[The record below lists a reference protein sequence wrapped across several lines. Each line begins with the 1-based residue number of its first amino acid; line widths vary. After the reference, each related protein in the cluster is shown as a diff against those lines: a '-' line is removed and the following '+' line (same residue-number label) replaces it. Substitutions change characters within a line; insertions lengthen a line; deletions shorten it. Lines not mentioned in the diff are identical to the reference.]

1 MGRSH
6 RFAKP
11 TGHFRSGTPSD
22 WKGHHPWLSDDVHVY
37 CDKSIKRYW
46 RRKDR
51 RTRKLELRDGCT

>member
-11 TGHFRSGTPSD
+11 TGNRKGCTPSD
-22 WKGHHPWLSDDVHVY
+22 WRGHSPWLWDY
-37 CDKSIKRYW
+37 EYGDKKVKRYW

-51 RTRKLELRDGCT
+51 RTRKLELRDDCT